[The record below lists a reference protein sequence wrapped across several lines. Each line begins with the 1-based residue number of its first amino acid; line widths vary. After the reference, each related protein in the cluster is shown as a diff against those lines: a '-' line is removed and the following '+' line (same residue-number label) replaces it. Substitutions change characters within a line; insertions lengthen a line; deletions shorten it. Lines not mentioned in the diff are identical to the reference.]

1 MKPCISLFSAFYFVV
16 LIAGAAAVY
25 GQSYPTKPVRFIVGT
40 APGGSTD
47 TIARI
52 VAQELSK
59 TWEQV

>member
-16 LIAGAAAVY
+16 LIAGAAAAY

-52 VAQELSK
+52 VA
-59 TWEQV
+59 